1 MIKIINNRIKERLN
15 NQDGSVLLFVLILL
29 VIIVPML
36 LFATFELPHL
46 VSHHRKLKNT
56 IDNATASAASR
67 IIESQ
72 LHYGIIEIDPT
83 LALQTAKRIIA
94 HDYHLDET
102 TLKPKSGSPLRQAPI
117 LDIRVVN
124 SPPAS
129 GTTIKFPV
137 ETVTVK
143 NTSVAIYIQLHPKPV
158 FFNLFQPTIHHVAS
172 TQAQF

>member
-1 MIKIINNRIKERLN
+1 MMTGIRNRVKERLS
-15 NQDGSVLLFVLILL
+15 NQNGSVLLFVLVLL
-29 VIIVPML
+29 VVIVPML

-46 VSHHRKLKNT
+46 VNHHRKLKNT

-67 IIESQ
+67 IVESQ
-72 LHYGIIEIDPT
+72 LHYGIIEIDAN

-102 TLKPKSGSPLRQAPI
+102 TLKPKTGSPLRQAPVI
-117 LDIRVVN
+117 DIRVVN
-124 SPPAS
+124 SPPTS
-129 GTTIKFPV
+129 GTTITFPV
-137 ETVTVK
+137 ETVKVK

-158 FFNLFQPTIHHVAS
+158 FFKLFKPTIHHVAS